1 MNIGVIVSDAML
13 RVRFLS
19 GGYIGMIEE
28 NFISRLKPG
37 DKFILAGRILE
48 LAMIKEM
55 TAYVR
60 LSAGKAITPSWNGGR
75 LPLSSNLRYFLR
87 KKIAEVAAAAADAM
101 DLKDKE
107 MKFLA
112 PLFSRQKIASAMPAE
127 DEFLVEKITTR
138 EGYHLIMYPFEG
150 RLVHEVMASL
160 IAFRISRHYPISFS
174 MAMNDYG
181 FELFSDTDIP
191 LDEQQL
197 ARIFSK
203 EHLMADVF
211 SSINST
217 EMAQRKFRDIAVI
230 SGLVIQ
236 NLPGTRKNNK
246 SLQASSG
253 IIFKVLEEHEPNHL
267 LLKQAYMEVFNQQL
281 EEPRLMAAFERISQ
295 SRIIYRA
302 VKEFTQLSFP
312 IKVDSLRQSLSSE
325 DLLKRILKLQK

>member
-1 MNIGVIVSDAML
+1 
-13 RVRFLS
+13 
-19 GGYIGMIEE
+19 
-28 NFISRLKPG
+28 
-37 DKFILAGRILE
+37 
-48 LAMIKEM
+48 
-55 TAYVR
+55 
-60 LSAGKAITPSWNGGR
+60 
-75 LPLSSNLRYFLR
+75 
-87 KKIAEVAAAAADAM
+87 
-101 DLKDKE
+101 
-107 MKFLA
+107 KFLA

-138 EGYHLIMYPFEG
+138 EGYHLFMYPFEG

-160 IAFRISRHYPISFS
+160 IAFRISRLYPISFS

-267 LLKQAYMEVFNQQL
+267 LLKQAYMEV
-281 EEPRLMAAFERISQ
+281 
-295 SRIIYRA
+295 
-302 VKEFTQLSFP
+302 
-312 IKVDSLRQSLSSE
+312 
-325 DLLKRILKLQK
+325 